1 MLGDF
6 ILTAFTFASSST
18 GEANLVTASQITVD
32 PTGSTPT
39 NLSLQFST
47 PGGFHVNQGQTA
59 EYIFRYLLDPILP
72 MIGGPVMDLGPNDPV
87 TLTGEFCGDGTLSSA
102 PKSQPVV
109 CTGSATSGIF
119 PARLQIVGAGTP
131 ASQSFQFPSLVTT
144 MDNRLILDLVGPATL
159 DNFGWGA
166 TVNGSGPSPSP
177 APEPSTLLL
186 LTPALLALTWVRRRR
201 NR

>member
-6 ILTAFTFASSST
+6 ILTGFTFVSSST
-18 GEANLVTASQITVD
+18 GEASLVTASQITVD

-39 NLSLQFST
+39 SLSLQFST

-59 EYIFRYLLDPILP
+59 EYIFRYLLDPLLP
-72 MIGGPVMDLGPNDPV
+72 GIGGPIVDLGPNDPV

-102 PKSQPVV
+102 PKAQPVV
-109 CTGSATSGIF
+109 CIGSATTGIF
-119 PARLQIVGAGTP
+119 PARLQIVGTGTP

-144 MDNRLILDLVGPATL
+144 MDNRLILDLVGPANL
-159 DNFGWGA
+159 ASFGWGA
-166 TVNGSGPSPSP
+166 TVNGTGPTP

-186 LTPALLALTWVRRRR
+186 LTPALLALTWARKRRYR
-201 NR
+201 